1 MTGAVDRRIRL
12 GVSACLLGEPVR
24 FDSGHKR
31 DAFLVEEL
39 GHFVDWVPVCP
50 EVESG
55 MGTPRPSLRLMRS
68 HREIRLVENTSGRDH
83 STSMQRYAVRR
94 LDELA
99 DQALCGYVLKKD
111 SPSCGLERVRVY
123 AASGVPTKSGRGV
136 FAAALVERF
145 PTLPVEE
152 EGRLSDPRLRENF
165 IERIFAYDRLRRLFD
180 RRWTLGELVA
190 FHGAH
195 KMLLLAHSPD
205 AYRRLGRLVATG
217 KSLTRSVLEE
227 RYSTLFMST
236 LQVLATRKR
245 HVNVLQHM
253 MGHLKTALD
262 ADSKAELLSL
272 VSRHGS
278 GHVPLVVPLTLLRH
292 HIRRLGVSYLAEQ
305 VYLDPHPA
313 ELMLRNHV

>member
-1 MTGAVDRRIRL
+1 VTGGADRRIRL
-12 GVSACLLGEPVR
+12 GVSACLLGERVR

-39 GHFVDWVPVCP
+39 GRFVDWVPVCP
-50 EVESG
+50 EVEVG
-55 MGTPRPSLRLMRS
+55 MGTPRESLRLMRS
-68 HREIRLVENTSGRDH
+68 HHEIRLVANKSGQDH
-83 STSMQRYAVRR
+83 SAPMQRYAVRK

-99 DQALCGYVLKKD
+99 DEQLSGYVLKKD
-111 SPSCGLERVRVY
+111 SPTCGLERVRVY
-123 AASGVPTKSGRGV
+123 APSGVPTRTGRGL
-136 FAAALVERF
+136 FAAALTERF

-165 IERIFAYDRLRRLFD
+165 IERIFAYDRLRRLFEH
-180 RRWTLGELVA
+180 RWTLGELVA

-205 AYRRLGRLVATG
+205 RYRRLGRLVATG
-217 KSLTRSVLEE
+217 KSLTKRVLEE
-227 RYSTLFMST
+227 RYSTLFMNT

-253 MGHLKTALD
+253 MGHLKQALD

-272 VSRHGS
+272 VDRHGS
-278 GHVPLVVPLTLLRH
+278 GQVPLVVPLTLLRH
-292 HIRRLGVSYLAEQ
+292 HIRRLGVSYLAGQ

>member
-1 MTGAVDRRIRL
+1 MTGESDRRIRL
-12 GVSACLLGEPVR
+12 GVSACLLGERVR

-31 DAFLVEEL
+31 DVFLVEEL
-39 GHFVDWVPVCP
+39 GRFVDWVPVCP

-68 HREIRLVENTSGRDH
+68 HREISLVENVSGRDH
-83 STSMQRYAVRR
+83 SASMQRYAVRR
-94 LDELA
+94 LDDLA

-165 IERIFAYDRLRRLFD
+165 IERIFAYDRLRRLFG

-195 KMLLLAHSPD
+195 KMMLLAHSPD

-227 RYSTLFMST
+227 RYSTLFMHT

-253 MGHLKTALD
+253 MGHLKSALD

-272 VSRHGS
+272 IARHGA
-278 GHVPLVVPLTLLRH
+278 GQVPLVVPLTLLRH
-292 HIRRLGVSYLAEQ
+292 HIRRLGVSYLAGQ